1 MDNYRNSMSRENL
14 IILIMAAA
22 ILVFNLVGFI
32 VSYFVWKDLSKE
44 SDYIRENGRKLLNFH
59 ISFVIYEIIAGA
71 SIIALIGF
79 ILMPIVSILYIVLA
93 ILGMIKYGQYKDYD
107 YAFVIN
113 FIK

>member
-14 IILIMAAA
+14 IMLIMAGA

-32 VSYFVWKDLSKE
+32 VSYFVCKDLSKE

-59 ISFVIYEIIAGA
+59 ISFVIYEIIAGL
-71 SIIALIGF
+71 SIIVLIGA
-79 ILMPIVSILYIVLA
+79 LLTPIVSIAYFVLA
-93 ILGMIKYGQYKDYD
+93 VLGMIKYGQYKDYD
-107 YAFVIN
+107 YAFTIN

>member
-14 IILIMAAA
+14 IMLIMAGA

-59 ISFVIYEIIAGA
+59 ISFVIYEIIGA
-71 SIIALIGF
+71 L
-79 ILMPIVSILYIVLA
+79 LTPIVSIAYFVLA
-93 ILGMIKYGQYKDYD
+93 VLGMIKYGQYKDYD

>member
-44 SDYIRENGRKLLNFH
+44 SDYI
-59 ISFVIYEIIAGA
+59 
-71 SIIALIGF
+71 
-79 ILMPIVSILYIVLA
+79 
-93 ILGMIKYGQYKDYD
+93 
-107 YAFVIN
+107 
-113 FIK
+113 

>member
-44 SDYIRENGRKLLNFH
+44 SDYIRENGKKAIKF
-59 ISFVIYEIIAGA
+59 S
-71 SIIALIGF
+71 
-79 ILMPIVSILYIVLA
+79 YIFCN
-93 ILGMIKYGQYKDYD
+93 I
-107 YAFVIN
+107 
-113 FIK
+113 

>member
-14 IILIMAAA
+14 IMLIMAGA

-32 VSYFVWKDLSKE
+32 VSYFVSKE

-59 ISFVIYEIIAGA
+59 ISFVIYEIIAGL
-71 SIIALIGF
+71 SIIVLIGA
-79 ILMPIVSILYIVLA
+79 LLTPIVSIAYFVLA
-93 ILGMIKYGQYKDYD
+93 VLGMIKYGQYKDYD